1 MELCDKINSDVNT
14 CVQPASLQRRCWAT
28 HLPRPSPPCSCR
40 HGKDAAKALRKR
52 LTTGTPKVHM
62 LALTVRLALLS
73 FPLPGPRLVADSP
86 PWVHGTQ
93 ALEAAV
99 KNCGRRFHEL
109 VAQKEALQAVSK
121 LAASRRADPEVR
133 EKAAS
138 LVQQWADEI
147 RLAPYR
153 DTYSELQSK
162 RVDFPPRDVASMTP
176 VHTPPASV
184 PVQLSDEDAAA
195 IAEAIRQS
203 EAELAEAAAERARV
217 EAATREHVKEAMAGG
232 FDYMNARKA
241 EKKLL
246 HNRPGE
252 YMAVPDGYTAP
263 QNIYSPEA
271 IQSQRPAYWGI
282 QQQPGGAASPLS
294 ISPPTGA
301 GGAGPALDGRGQVEM
316 ARTTCEV
323 VKEMLGCI
331 DPSRPGELLTDDVI
345 TQLAATCRG
354 SLSPALQE
362 VCVASTDEALLADA
376 LAVND
381 EMQRLLEVYDYLFAS
396 AKQQARGA
404 PPSASTSPP
413 SASAFSSSP
422 PPVLP
427 PKPARL
433 ATASPGSVWAGP
445 AAGAPPEEQRL
456 EMRARARS
464 RGAALLAE
472 AGLKLAPPPA
482 SKPRTPMDTAG
493 PSSSAGAGPSR
504 NSADLLAELEVP
516 PSTGPGSVAPFGYSA
531 YSNPSFDPS
540 SFAAPG
546 AGPSSSAMA
555 AGPSVPLALAQE
567 SFARMGLTPPP
578 PAAAAAASGAD
589 PFAELLPPVMAS
601 PSSSAAPPPPP
612 SSMGAM
618 RAAAAGPASM
628 RPPPATEPPGGAPVA
643 GSNPFA

>member
-1 MELCDKINSDVNT
+1 M
-14 CVQPASLQRRCWAT
+14 SLRY
-28 HLPRPSPPCSCR
+28 LS

-52 LTTGTPKVHM
+52 LATGTPKVHM
-62 LALTVRLALLS
+62 LALTVRRVSWLL
-73 FPLPGPRLVADSP
+73 PTCCVADFAP
-86 PWVHGTQ
+86 GALPQ

-162 RVDFPPRDVASMTP
+162 GVDFPPRDVASMTP

-195 IAEAIRQS
+195 IAEAIAQS

-217 EAATREHVKEAMAGG
+217 EAATKEHVKEAMAGG

-252 YMAVPDGYTAP
+252 YMAVPDGYSAP
-263 QNIYSPEA
+263 QTVYSPQV
-271 IQSQRPAYWGI
+271 IQQQRPAYWGI
-282 QQQPGGAASPLS
+282 QQQPGG
-294 ISPPTGA
+294 G
-301 GGAGPALDGRGQVEM
+301 GGAGSPPSTSPPSGAAVAIGVPPMDGRGQVEM
-316 ARTTCEV
+316 SRTTCEV

-331 DPSRPGELLTDDVI
+331 DPARPGELLTDDVI
-345 TQLAATCRG
+345 TQLCATCRG

-362 VCVASTDEALLADA
+362 VCVTSTDETLLADA

-381 EMQRLLEVYDYLFAS
+381 EMQRLLEVYDYLFAA
-396 AKQQARGA
+396 AKQQARARPVPGG
-404 PPSASTSPP
+404 PASSPP
-413 SASAFSSSP
+413 SASPGSFSSSP

-482 SKPRTPMDTAG
+482 SKPRTPMDTGG

-504 NSADLLAELEVP
+504 NSADLLSELEVP
-516 PSTGPGSVAPFGYSA
+516 PPSITSGTASASGMGAPFGYNA
-531 YSNPSFDPS
+531 YSNPSFDPA
-540 SFAAPG
+540 SFAAPGAPG
-546 AGPSSSAMA
+546 AGPSSAAM
-555 AGPSVPLALAQE
+555 GQE
-567 SFARMGLTPPP
+567 FTRMAVSQPPP
-578 PAAAAAASGAD
+578 PPAAAASGAD
-589 PFAELLPPVMAS
+589 PFAELLPQVMAS
-601 PSSSAAPPPPP
+601 SSGGAAPPPPP

-628 RPPPATEPPGGAPVA
+628 RPQPAEPPLA

>member
-1 MELCDKINSDVNT
+1 
-14 CVQPASLQRRCWAT
+14 
-28 HLPRPSPPCSCR
+28 
-40 HGKDAAKALRKR
+40 
-52 LTTGTPKVHM
+52 
-62 LALTVRLALLS
+62 
-73 FPLPGPRLVADSP
+73 
-86 PWVHGTQ
+86 
-93 ALEAAV
+93 V

-121 LAASRRADPEVR
+121 LAGSRRADPEVR

-162 RVDFPPRDVASMTP
+162 GVAFPPRDVASMTP

-195 IAEAIRQS
+195 IAEAIAQS

-252 YMAVPDGYTAP
+252 YMAVPEGYTAP
-263 QNIYSPEA
+263 QTVYSPQV
-271 IQSQRPAYWGI
+271 IQQQRPAYWGI
-282 QQQPGGAASPLS
+282 QQQPGGGSAG
-294 ISPPTGA
+294 SPPSTSPPSGLA
-301 GGAGPALDGRGQVEM
+301 SGLAAPPVDGRAQVEM
-316 ARTTCEV
+316 SRATCEV

-331 DPSRPGELLTDDVI
+331 DPARPGELLTDDVI
-345 TQLAATCRG
+345 TQLCATCRG

-362 VCVASTDEALLADA
+362 VCVTSTDEALLADA

-381 EMQRLLEVYDYLFAS
+381 EMQRLLEVYDYLFAA
-396 AKQQARGA
+396 AKQQARGQA
-404 PPSASTSPP
+404 GGSASSPP
-413 SASAFSSSP
+413 SAAPGSFSSSP

-433 ATASPGSVWAGP
+433 ATASPGSVWAGA

-472 AGLKLAPPPA
+472 AGIKLAPPPA
-482 SKPRTPMDTAG
+482 SKPRTPMDTGG
-493 PSSSAGAGPSR
+493 PPSSAGAGPSR

-516 PSTGPGSVAPFGYSA
+516 PQSASASSMGAPLGYSA
-531 YSNPSFDPS
+531 YSNPSFDPA

-546 AGPSSSAMA
+546 GGAGPSSAAA
-555 AGPSVPLALAQE
+555 AGLD
-567 SFARMGLTPPP
+567 FARMAITQPPP
-578 PAAAAAASGAD
+578 PPAAASGAD

-601 PSSSAAPPPPP
+601 SSAGAAPPPPP
-612 SSMGAM
+612 SSMGAL
-618 RAAAAGPASM
+618 RAAAAGPPSAAGSM
-628 RPPPATEPPGGAPVA
+628 RPPPAEPPLA